1 MIVRVLLYVHVHN
14 LLKGVCSG
22 ELDAAELCGV
32 SILLSVFVFS
42 FVLDSHTPA
51 HECKNLGP

>member
-1 MIVRVLLYVHVHN
+1 MYTMYLCY
-14 LLKGVCSG
+14 KGVCSG
-22 ELDAAELCGV
+22 EMDAAELCGV

-51 HECKNLGP
+51 HEYKNLSP